1 MEIKGKIKKIFETK
15 TFGPSG
21 FRKRE
26 LILVTDEQYPQFLK
40 IEFVQDK
47 VDILDQFKPGDD
59 VTISFDLRGREW
71 VNPEGETIYFNSIRG
86 WRIVKTDA
94 QLPPDDVPPPFPG
107 EDISQLPPEEDD
119 DLPF

>member
-15 TFGPSG
+15 TFGQSG

-26 LILVTDEQYPQFLK
+26 VILVTHEQYPQFLK

-47 VDILDQFKPGDD
+47 VDLLDQFKPGDD
-59 VTISFDLRGREW
+59 VVISFDLRGREW

-86 WRIVKTDA
+86 WRIVKDEGSV
-94 QLPPDDVPPPFPG
+94 PPDDVPPPFPD
-107 EDISQLPPEEDD
+107 EDFSQLPPGEDD